1 MSRPLAATQAQLDK
15 VMVGQQKAARCLA
28 TSIAVVERQAAERQ
42 EQEKREMATETELS
56 LLVHNTNVALS
67 EAAATSQKSAQ
78 QAAMQQAAASAAAA
92 TRRAETQA
100 NINALRLQSDAAKA
114 ATLQSEEQTALELAV
129 LQAQTEAAKE
139 KRAAATALEE
149 AELEAKN
156 AEKAAMLKHQAT
168 MQRAQQVK
176 LELEVEERN
185 QKRGKSLMSRAPPAR
200 PPALLGSR
208 GPASCPPLSPYVAS
222 ETRPTATWLAYMTI
236 MCPHARRAQAG
247 DQGAQGKAGGG
258 DIVVGGGGEC

>member
-129 LQAQTEAAKE
+129 LQAQEV
-139 KRAAATALEE
+139 
-149 AELEAKN
+149 ELEAKN

-258 DIVVGGGGEC
+258 DIVVGGGGRAD

>member
-78 QAAMQQAAASAAAA
+78 QAAMQQAAASAAAD

-129 LQAQTEAAKE
+129 LEAQEV
-139 KRAAATALEE
+139 
-149 AELEAKN
+149 ELEAKN

-222 ETRPTATWLAYMTI
+222 ETRPTATWLAYMT

-258 DIVVGGGGEC
+258 DIVVGGGGRAD